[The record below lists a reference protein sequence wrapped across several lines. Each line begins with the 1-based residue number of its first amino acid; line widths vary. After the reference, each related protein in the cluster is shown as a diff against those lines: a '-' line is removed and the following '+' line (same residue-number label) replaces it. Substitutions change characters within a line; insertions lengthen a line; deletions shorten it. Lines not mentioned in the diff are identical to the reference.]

1 LASRLEKQ
9 EEYDELYTTEEIDTL
24 FREVVSYY
32 IDPAKCEACLICG
45 RQCPVDGIVGG
56 KDQIRV
62 IDQESCIRCGT
73 CFEVC
78 PPKFDA
84 VRKIIGEPVP
94 PPLPEEERTIVRKK
108 KKKKASLE
116 AP

>member
-1 LASRLEKQ
+1 MPPVNGAFCV
-9 EEYDELYTTEEIDTL
+9 TL
-24 FREVVSYY
+24 MKDRCINVRM
-32 IDPAKCEACLICG
+32 PGKCA
-45 RQCPVDGIVGG
+45 
-56 KDQIRV
+56 
-62 IDQESCIRCGT
+62 T

-116 AP
+116 AS